1 LRIAAIVVAYN
12 SANDLPT
19 SLGCLT
25 ALPLERV
32 VVVDNS
38 STDNSVEIAQQFT
51 PYVLSLPNVG
61 FGPAINAAAESAPDV
76 DAYFLLNPD
85 ATLTPE
91 AFGLLVEALA
101 ADPKLGVVAPL
112 MRYPDG
118 DFGISSG
125 SDPSMA
131 KEWLAALGADHLVPE
146 GVKRSMA
153 RSAFLRS
160 KIRMLDYVDTQPS
173 ADTREV
179 DWVSGF
185 CMLVRG
191 TAFHQIGGFDPK
203 FFLYFEDVDICKRL
217 RDAGWGVASVGAAV
231 AEHKE
236 STSTASVGKTRL
248 YRSGMTVY
256 FDQHGTGRQRLLA
269 KSLRKFPI

>member
-1 LRIAAIVVAYN
+1 
-12 SANDLPT
+12 
-19 SLGCLT
+19 
-25 ALPLERV
+25 
-32 VVVDNS
+32 
-38 STDNSVEIAQQFT
+38 
-51 PYVLSLPNVG
+51 
-61 FGPAINAAAESAPDV
+61 
-76 DAYFLLNPD
+76 
-85 ATLTPE
+85 
-91 AFGLLVEALA
+91 
-101 ADPKLGVVAPL
+101 VVAPL

-118 DFGISSG
+118 EYGVSSG

-131 KEWLAALGADHLVPE
+131 KEWLAALRVDELVPD

-153 RSAFLRS
+153 RSAWLRS
-160 KIRMLDYVDTQPS
+160 KVRMLDYVDVEPGPE
-173 ADTREV
+173 TREV

-185 CMLVRG
+185 CMLVRAP
-191 TAFHQIGGFDPK
+191 AFHQIGGFDPK